1 MRDALDHM
9 GVNDRRRGEGPVN
22 LLSNFTHLNQ
32 IYPSHQ

>member
-22 LLSNFTHLNQ
+22 LLANLAT
-32 IYPSHQ
+32 